1 MSKQKITVSDI
12 TVRLEERNQADY
24 ICITDIAKQSS
35 EYKPAY
41 TITNWLR
48 NQKTLAYLA
57 TWEQVHNPDF
67 KVVQMN
73 DFRIKASD
81 DRGKVNP
88 QLYIE
93 TTNAIGIVSKSGR
106 YGGTYAHSD
115 IAFEF
120 CSWLSPEF
128 KVYLYKEFQRLKA
141 DEARREGLE
150 WNLRRE
156 IAKANYSIHTD
167 AVKNLALISQDQA
180 KEKHP
185 SIYANEADLLNVAL
199 FGCTAKQWKAN
210 NPDKKGNIRDF
221 ATADELLVLSNLQ
234 SHNARLIK
242 YDCDIHQRLELLSE
256 MAKDELRILKES
268 KAAKRLGSDVKRLK

>member
-1 MSKQKITVSDI
+1 MSKRKITVTDI
-12 TVRLEERNQADY
+12 TVRLEERNQSDY

-48 NQKTLAYLA
+48 NQKTLIYLS
-57 TWEQVHNPDF
+57 TWEQLYNPNF

-73 DFRIKASD
+73 DFRIKATD
-81 DRGKVNP
+81 DRGKINP

-93 TTNAIGIVSKSGR
+93 TTNAVGLVSKSGR
-106 YGGTYAHSD
+106 YGGTFAHSD

-141 DEARREGLE
+141 DEARRAGLD

-167 AVKNLALISQDQA
+167 AIKNLTLSSQEKAQ
-180 KEKHP
+180 EKHP

-199 FGCTAKQWKAN
+199 FGCTAKEWKAK
-210 NPDKKGNIRDF
+210 NPKKKGNIRDH
-221 ATADELLVLSNLQ
+221 ASSDELLVLSNLQ

-242 YDCDIHQRLELLSE
+242 YDCDIHQRLELLTE
-256 MAKDELRILKES
+256 MAKDELKILKKS
-268 KAAKRLGSDVKRLK
+268 KAAKRLDSDMKRLE

>member
-1 MSKQKITVSDI
+1 MAKQKITVENI
-12 TVRLEERNQADY
+12 TVRIEKNQESDY

-35 EYKPAY
+35 QYKPAY

-57 TWEQVHNPDF
+57 TWEQLYNPNF
-67 KVVQMN
+67 NVVQMN
-73 DFRIKASD
+73 DFRIKATD
-81 DRGKVNP
+81 DRGGVNP
-88 QLYIE
+88 QMYIE
-93 TTNAIGIVSKSGR
+93 KTKAIGLVSKSGR

-141 DEARREGLE
+141 DEARRAGLE

-156 IAKANYSIHTD
+156 ISKANYHIHTE
-167 AVKNLALISQDQA
+167 AVKELMLPKNEHLIKKEA
-180 KEKHP
+180 KA
-185 SIYANEADLLNVAL
+185 SVYASEADVLNMAL

-210 NPDKKGNIRDF
+210 NPNKAGNIRDY
-221 ATADELLVLSNLQ
+221 ASSDELLVLSNLQ
-234 SHNARLIK
+234 
-242 YDCDIHQRLELLSE
+242 
-256 MAKDELRILKES
+256 
-268 KAAKRLGSDVKRLK
+268 